1 MLKEYLKEG
10 TKLRLFHPEQ
20 ILDGLV
26 FDGESQVCEGTLSG
40 RISDTQIE
48 MILSASAEEKPLHKK
63 FIYLLY
69 LYPGHKVYRCSAC
82 FYSEYRNDSG
92 RVLCLEIVSHLEI
105 LQRRMHQRVSSHA
118 RISWQELK
126 DERQA
131 ELLKRGEQAV
141 IGQMGPGDSRT
152 IPFLEN
158 LPVYEESLVV
168 ISGGG
173 IRFISKHSVEVGK
186 VILADFAL
194 FDDKN
199 TARVTVPGQVVS
211 AGLLRNGPDN
221 YDIRVKYLALSE
233 QERERIVRFVFQLER
248 DMLK

>member
-1 MLKEYLKEG
+1 MLKEHLKEG

-26 FDGESQVCEGTLSG
+26 FDGECQVCEGTLSG

-48 MILSASAEEKPLHKK
+48 MILPASAEETLLYKR

-69 LYPGHKVYRCSAC
+69 LYPGHKVYRCSVC
-82 FYSEYRNDSG
+82 FHSEYGNDSG
-92 RVLCLEIVSHLEI
+92 RVLCLEIASHLEI
-105 LQRRMHQRVSSHA
+105 VQRRMHQRVSSHA
-118 RISWQELK
+118 RISWQPFK

-131 ELLKRGEQAV
+131 ELLKKGKQV
-141 IGQMGPGDSRT
+141 LVSQMGTGDLSAIT
-152 IPFLEN
+152 FSEN
-158 LPVYEESLVV
+158 MPVYEESLVD

-173 IRFISKHSVEVGK
+173 IRFISRHSIKVGK
-186 VILADFAL
+186 VILAGFAL

-199 TARVTVPGQVVS
+199 TAKITVLGQVVS
-211 AGLLRNGPDN
+211 AGLLRNEPDN